1 MRKLSVVI
9 LSLFMIV
16 LSFATTIK
24 GKVIKVADGD
34 TITILEENG
43 DKTRVRFYGIDAPE
57 KKQEYGM
64 KSLDVLRK
72 LIDKK
77 EVEIDVKDKDQYGRI
92 VGMVYYNG
100 MNVNLHMLET
110 GNAWWYKQYSKHNVE
125 FRVAEEKA
133 RIEKLGL
140 WKENNP
146 IPPWVYR
153 KEKRK

>member
-1 MRKLSVVI
+1 MKKLLVLI
-9 LSLFMIV
+9 LSLFMMV

-43 DKTRVRFYGIDAPE
+43 ENTRVRFYGIDAPE
-57 KKQEYGM
+57 KKQEYGI
-64 KSLDVLRK
+64 KSLDVLKK

-92 VGMVYYNG
+92 VGIVYYNG

-110 GNAWWYKQYSKHNVE
+110 GNAWWYKHYSKHDVE

-133 RIEKLGL
+133 RLEKLGL
-140 WKENNP
+140 LKENNP
-146 IPPWVYR
+146 TPTWVYR